1 VSAGVGEAHGSS
13 ARRRNPYLAL
23 QQEVRGRGT
32 LESRLLFAVAL
43 AGPLLFL
50 AIGLLAG
57 AHGAAVA
64 LLVLL
69 PTPALGVALGLSR
82 RAVWPAL
89 DVLSWLDRQAAADW
103 RREVGGSAPRN
114 ASAARAWLEIHPAGS
129 APEWARAT
137 ALVLAGP
144 IPAARQAI
152 SAMPVDV
159 PEARRRRLEL
169 ALVADAN
176 EGLPIDTTAVEPSIR
191 EDPDLAPDDVVVRLA
206 YYRALAEVDGGRDG
220 LPPLLAA
227 RASLGR
233 LPTDLAWRL
242 WLVRFQYAAASL
254 LTGAW
259 LLVTVLVGLATSGG
273 AVWF

>member
-1 VSAGVGEAHGSS
+1 MSAGVGEAHGSS
-13 ARRRNPYLAL
+13 ARRRNPYLTL
-23 QQEVRGRGT
+23 QQEIRGRGT
-32 LESRLLFAVAL
+32 LENRLLFVVAL

-57 AHGAAVA
+57 THGAAVA

-69 PTPALGVALGLSR
+69 PTPALGVALGLGR

-89 DVLSWLDRQAAADW
+89 DVISWLDRQAAADW

-114 ASAARAWLEIHPAGS
+114 ASGARAWLEIYPAGS

-137 ALVLAGP
+137 ALVLAGR
-144 IPAARQAI
+144 IPGARQAI
-152 SAMPVDV
+152 SAMALDTV
-159 PEARRRRLEL
+159 EARRRRLEL
-169 ALVADAN
+169 ELVADAV
-176 EGLPIDTTAVEPSIR
+176 EGLPIDTTAVEASIR
-191 EDPDLAPDDVVVRLA
+191 EDPDLAPEDAAVRLA

-220 LPPLLAA
+220 LPPLLAV

-254 LTGAW
+254 LIGAW

>member
-1 VSAGVGEAHGSS
+1 MSAGVGEAHGSS

-23 QQEVRGRGT
+23 QQEVRGCGT

-50 AIGLLAG
+50 AIGLVAG
-57 AHGAAVA
+57 MHGAAVA

-89 DVLSWLDRQAAADW
+89 DVISWLNRQAAADW
-103 RREVGGSAPRN
+103 RRDVGGSAPRN
-114 ASAARAWLEIHPAGS
+114 ASGARAWLEIHPAGS

-144 IPAARQAI
+144 ISAARAAI
-152 SAMPVDV
+152 SAMPVDT
-159 PEARRRRLEL
+159 PGARGRRLEL

-176 EGLPIDTTAVEPSIR
+176 EGLSIDTTAVEASIR

-254 LTGAW
+254 LVGAW